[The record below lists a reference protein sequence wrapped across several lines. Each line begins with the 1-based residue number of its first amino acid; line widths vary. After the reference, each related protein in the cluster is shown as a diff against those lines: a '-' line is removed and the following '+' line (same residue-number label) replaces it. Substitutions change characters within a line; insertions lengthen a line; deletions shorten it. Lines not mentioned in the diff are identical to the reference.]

1 MFQYNQGLRIAET
14 PKLRIGLVIVIVSR
28 TEMSYGREVCGLGAR
43 IARNN
48 RSERQHKRP
57 IQSLIGIKYA
67 VVMKGGRTRLF
78 YIFLVA
84 HRKASG
90 KA

>member
-48 RSERQHKRP
+48 RS
-57 IQSLIGIKYA
+57 
-67 VVMKGGRTRLF
+67 
-78 YIFLVA
+78 
-84 HRKASG
+84 
-90 KA
+90 